1 MNAKR
6 LTKIVLVILLV
17 SIGVSLL
24 FACNEPIDKTT
35 TRKNTDEDINK
46 DFDSSDLDSTYDEG
60 VATVISF
67 SDGSAS
73 VSGIGASAIGTDVV
87 INSKGVYLIKGSTSD
102 GSISVDVGKK
112 NEVQLVLDGVEL
124 TNSDGP
130 AILIK
135 SGSKITITLAK
146 NKINKISDGESYN
159 LLENGSAVDGAIFSK
174 SNLIINGEGALVLN
188 GRNAHGIVSKDELSI
203 TGGTLD
209 VTAAGSGICGKDA
222 LKITNAQITVNAG
235 TDALKSDNDID
246 EGCGYIYIKDG
257 SFDLTSVNDGIQA
270 FGVVSIEGG
279 NFKIKTISTLSTASA
294 KAIKGGSS
302 VTIKGGS
309 FDIDTE
315 DDALHSNGDIYI
327 SGGEFSIISGDD
339 GIHADNTLEISS
351 GRLIIE
357 NSYEGVEATDI
368 IVSGGYID
376 ITSSDDGMNASGG
389 NDSNA
394 SIIGGRPGGDMFG
407 STTGSITV
415 SGGYIIIHNEGDGV
429 DANGT
434 LEVSGG
440 VILVDGPQSGGNGS
454 FDYGSSAKI
463 TGGVVI
469 TLGTS
474 DMAQNFTEATQGS
487 VLVSSGGYF
496 PAGTV
501 LSICDDAGNVILAF
515 TSTKA
520 FRGALFSAPEL
531 EKGKTYTF
539 YANAT
544 VEGLDE
550 NGYAHNT
557 KQTGGESCGSVTLDD
572 YICGQGSSMPGGGP
586 GGPGGR
592 PR

>member
-6 LTKIVLVILLV
+6 LTKIVLVILLIA
-17 SIGVSLL
+17 IGVSFL

-35 TRKNTDEDINK
+35 TRKDTDEGINK
-46 DFDSSDLDSTYDEG
+46 DFDGSDLDSGYDEG
-60 VATVISF
+60 SATVILF
-67 SDGSAS
+67 SDSSAI
-73 VSGIGASAIGTDVV
+73 VSGIGANVTGTDIV
-87 INSKGVYLIKGSTSD
+87 INSKGVYLIRGSTSD
-102 GSISVDVGKK
+102 GSVYVDAGKN

-130 AILIK
+130 AIFIK
-135 SGSKITITLAK
+135 SGSKVTVTLAK
-146 NKINKISDGESYN
+146 DKTNKLSDGESYN
-159 LLENGSAVDGAIFSK
+159 LLEDGSTVDGAIFSK
-174 SNLIINGEGALVLN
+174 SNLIINGEGTLILN

-203 TGGTLD
+203 TGGVID

-222 LKITNAQITVNAG
+222 LKITNAQISVNAG
-235 TDALKSDNDID
+235 ADALKSDNDVD
-246 EGCGYIYIKDG
+246 EGCGYVYIKDG

-279 NFKIKTISTLSTASA
+279 NFKIRSTATLSTDSA
-294 KAIKGGSS
+294 KAIKGGSNI
-302 VTIKGGS
+302 TIKGGN
-309 FDIDTE
+309 FDIDAE

-339 GIHADNTLEISS
+339 GIHADNIFEISN
-351 GRLIIE
+351 GRLIIN
-357 NSYEGVEATDI
+357 NSYEGIEATDI
-368 IVSGGYID
+368 IVSGGYVD

-394 SIIGGRPGGDMFG
+394 SIIGRPGGDFFG
-407 STTGSITV
+407 STTGSISI
-415 SGGYIIIHNEGDGV
+415 SGGYIILHNEGDGV

-440 VILVDGPQSGGNGS
+440 VVLVDGPQRGGNGS

-501 LSICDDAGNVILAF
+501 LSICDDEGNVILAF

-557 KQTGGESCGSVTLDD
+557 TQTGGENCGSVTLDD